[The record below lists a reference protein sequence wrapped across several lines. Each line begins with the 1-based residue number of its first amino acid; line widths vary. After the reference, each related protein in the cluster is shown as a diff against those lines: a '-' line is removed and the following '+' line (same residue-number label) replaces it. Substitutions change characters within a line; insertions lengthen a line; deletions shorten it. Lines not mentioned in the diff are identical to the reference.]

1 MTSNIAKKIKTTLSK
16 EELEYIKQISAY
28 AQKER
33 FPLYLVGGI
42 IRDLFLNSPIND
54 FDITVVGNG
63 IKLAKN
69 IANNSQA
76 SLQTHERFI
85 TATLNWNN
93 FSCDI
98 VTARSETYSTEGALP
113 IIKPAS
119 IELDLLRR
127 DFSINA
133 IACSINQNDFGTVI
147 DPVNGIEDINNKLI
161 RILHPKSFLDDPTRI
176 IRALRYAAKF
186 QFQFEKET
194 ENKLQIAIKKKKLSL
209 ISKERIRNELWKT
222 FKEKKSLQ
230 IIEFFQKYEIFEN
243 IFSPLQNINF
253 SKINNLVAAKNIT
266 IDTILD
272 YIGYSLK
279 NIECMD
285 FIKKLNLNKNLKN
298 RLLNINRIKEYEAN
312 ITTSESELRST
323 LNRLKLN
330 ITSIENLISF
340 STKNTKVKTEILKYY
355 QELKQTL
362 CQ

>member
-1 MTSNIAKKIKTTLSK
+1 MTSNISKKIKTTLSK
-16 EELEYIKQISAY
+16 EQLEYIKQIAFHS
-28 AQKER
+28 QKEH
-33 FPLYLVGGI
+33 FSLYLVGGI

-54 FDITVVGNG
+54 FDITVVGNA
-63 IKLAKN
+63 INLAKN
-69 IANNSQA
+69 IANNSQTN
-76 SLQTHERFI
+76 LKTHERFI
-85 TATLNWNN
+85 TATLSWDD
-93 FSCDI
+93 FSCDL
-98 VTARSETYSTEGALP
+98 VTARSEIYSTEGALP
-113 IIKPAS
+113 IVTPAT
-119 IELDLLRR
+119 IQLDLLRR

-133 IACSINQNDFGTVI
+133 IACSINQNDFGSVI
-147 DPVNGIEDINNKLI
+147 DPINGINDINNKLI

-186 QFQFEKET
+186 QFQFENET
-194 ENKLQIAIKKKKLSL
+194 ANKLQAAIEKKKLEL

-222 FKEKKSLQ
+222 FREKKSLE
-230 IIEFFQKYEIFEN
+230 IIGFFQQYKIFED
-243 IFSPLQNINF
+243 IFPPLQNINF
-253 SKINNLVAAKNIT
+253 SKINNLVAKKNIT

-298 RLLNINRIKEYEAN
+298 RLLNINTIKEYEKN
-312 ITTSESELRST
+312 GTSTTKLRSI

-340 STKNTKVKTEILKYY
+340 SAKNTKVKTEILKYY

>member
-161 RILHPKSFLDDPTRI
+161 RILHPKKVMSIFDID
-176 IRALRYAAKF
+176 
-186 QFQFEKET
+186 
-194 ENKLQIAIKKKKLSL
+194 LS
-209 ISKERIRNELWKT
+209 T
-222 FKEKKSLQ
+222 
-230 IIEFFQKYEIFEN
+230 
-243 IFSPLQNINF
+243 
-253 SKINNLVAAKNIT
+253 
-266 IDTILD
+266 
-272 YIGYSLK
+272 
-279 NIECMD
+279 
-285 FIKKLNLNKNLKN
+285 
-298 RLLNINRIKEYEAN
+298 
-312 ITTSESELRST
+312 
-323 LNRLKLN
+323 
-330 ITSIENLISF
+330 
-340 STKNTKVKTEILKYY
+340 
-355 QELKQTL
+355 
-362 CQ
+362 

>member
-1 MTSNIAKKIKTTLSK
+1 
-16 EELEYIKQISAY
+16 
-28 AQKER
+28 
-33 FPLYLVGGI
+33 
-42 IRDLFLNSPIND
+42 
-54 FDITVVGNG
+54 
-63 IKLAKN
+63 
-69 IANNSQA
+69 
-76 SLQTHERFI
+76 ERFI

-98 VTARSETYSTEGALP
+98 VTARSEIYSTEGALP

-133 IACSINQNDFGTVI
+133 IACSINQNDFGNVI

-194 ENKLQIAIKKKKLSL
+194 ENKLQIAIKKKKLNL

-230 IIEFFQKYEIFEN
+230 IIEFFQQYEIFEN
-243 IFSPLQNINF
+243 IFPPLQNINF

-312 ITTSESELRST
+312 ITTSQSELRST